1 MTLNKLIPPSE
12 LTNEEYHKTSGI
24 SASGLKIASKDVK
37 LYFKKH
43 LLKRIPS
50 TALDIGTAV
59 HEALLEP
66 DKFDFTNY
74 NFTPKDKEK
83 VEILINNGKVMFDYI
98 LSKTLNEQSLF
109 IKDNGFIR
117 KVRADAYDPVNGIIY
132 DVKTTRY
139 NSKQKFIQDAYDL
152 KYHLQCSFYIDTFR
166 MAGLKAD
173 YFAFLV
179 IPSESPCEPFAVTV
193 DDLLLEDGREEY
205 TEVLQNIQNYN
216 KTNEAVYFHT
226 MSMPTWRKKQ
236 KGLIE

>member
-1 MTLNKLIPPSE
+1 MQFGRLIPPTE
-12 LTNEEYHKTSGI
+12 LTNEEYHKANGI
-24 SASGLKIASKDVK
+24 SASALKTASKDVK

-50 TALDIGTAV
+50 SALDIGTAV
-59 HEALLEP
+59 HEGLLEP
-66 DKFDFTNY
+66 DKFNFTNY

-98 LSKTLNEQSLF
+98 LSKTLNEVSLF
-109 IKDNGFIR
+109 VKDDGFIR

-132 DVKTTRY
+132 DVKTSKY
-139 NSKQKFIQDAYDL
+139 NNINDFQNDAYKL
-152 KYHLQCSFYIDTFR
+152 KYTDQCAFYLDTFR

-179 IPSESPCEPFAVTV
+179 IPTVSPSEPFGMVA
-193 DDLLLEDGREEY
+193 DNFFIEDGRESYNNTLLKIQEY
-205 TEVLQNIQNYN
+205 SKL
-216 KTNEAVYFHT
+216 NEPIYFHNL
-226 MSMPTWRKKQ
+226 SIPEWKKKQ

>member
-1 MTLNKLIPPSE
+1 MILNKLIPPNE
-12 LTNEEYHKTSGI
+12 LSNAEYHKASGI
-24 SASGLKIASKDVK
+24 SASGLKTASKDVK

-43 LLKRIPS
+43 LLKRVDS
-50 TALDIGTAV
+50 VALDIGTAV

-66 DKFDFTNY
+66 KKFDWINY

-83 VEILINNGKVMFDYI
+83 IEILINNGKVMFDYI
-98 LSKTLNEQSLF
+98 LSKTLNEMSLF
-109 IKDNGFIR
+109 VKDDGFIR
-117 KVRADAYDPVNGIIY
+117 KVRADAYDPHNGIIY

-139 NSKQKFIQDAYDL
+139 NSKEQFIKDAYDL
-152 KYHLQCSFYIDTFR
+152 KYHLQASFYIDTFR

-179 IPSESPCEPFAVTV
+179 IPSESPCEPFAISI
-193 DDLLLEDGREEY
+193 DDLLLEDGREQY

-216 KTNEAVYFHT
+216 KTNEAVFFHA
-226 MSMPTWRKKQ
+226 MSMPVWRMKA